1 MVSTSSPSLPE
12 QITKASRYLTETGEA
27 LVDSAR
33 GLSSSQWDFKPAPE
47 RWSIAEIIE
56 HVVLIEG
63 RVHAIVSKLDEAPLC
78 DPESNLA
85 GIDDF
90 IVNEVP
96 IRSTKLQAPAHVSPT
111 HRWPGP
117 EALEHFIE
125 SREKTIQL
133 LATSV
138 LRGHVVPHPIFGPW
152 DGYQWLVAAAAHS
165 ARHTDQIREVKAD
178 SKFPRTSLGTP
189 DKLLH

>member
-1 MVSTSSPSLPE
+1 MVSTSSLSLPE
-12 QITKASRYLTETGEA
+12 QITKASRYLAETRDA
-27 LVDSAR
+27 LVDSTA
-33 GLSSSQWDFKPAPE
+33 GLSPSQWDFKPAPD

-56 HVVLIEG
+56 HVVLIEN
-63 RVHAIVSKLDEAPLC
+63 RVHVIVGQMEDAPLS
-78 DPESNLA
+78 DPDSDLA
-85 GIDDF
+85 KIDEF
-90 IVNEVP
+90 ILAEVP
-96 IRSTKLQAPAHVSPT
+96 QRSTKVQAPPQVSPT
-111 HRWPGP
+111 HRWSGQ
-117 EALEHFIE
+117 EALEQFVE

-178 SKFPRTSLGTP
+178 SKFPGTSLAIP
-189 DKLLH
+189 E